1 MKDCI
6 VTHLNLQVYGEIN
19 YISICKRKYFISC
32 SLAQCIDYVRWFRY
46 IQQHFMN
53 DENLMAIH
61 IKYYI
66 NGGCVTQ
73 QLYIQFQI
81 FSLLQSLC
89 LPS

>member
-1 MKDCI
+1 MGKLI
-6 VTHLNLQVYGEIN
+6 ISVSAKENILFHVHL
-19 YISICKRKYFISC
+19 
-32 SLAQCIDYVRWFRY
+32 QCIDYVRWFRY

-53 DENLMAIH
+53 DENLTAIH

-66 NGGCVTQ
+66 NGGCMTQ

-81 FSLLQSLC
+81 FSLLQSLR